1 MPLHFSLRKLFTI
14 KVMNYSKNKTP
25 QCLSLTSQDPLKLQ
39 FWIWSVNKMSS
50 SASCCR
56 ITGFLLCFVFW
67 MWLVTIYSFSWKTA
81 IAGNWVSV
89 NICSRNIKDYNSRVQ
104 CSLFHNREHCFEL
117 LIDNTPRLEMFIH
130 RFWVFLFSFFPRSYL
145 RSLITSR
152 WITTQHCVWLL
163 VVHACDLAESFT
175 GQRVT

>member
-1 MPLHFSLRKLFTI
+1 
-14 KVMNYSKNKTP
+14 
-25 QCLSLTSQDPLKLQ
+25 
-39 FWIWSVNKMSS
+39 MSS

-81 IAGNWVSV
+81 IVGNWVSV

-104 CSLFHNREHCFEL
+104 CSLFHNREYCFEL

-130 RFWVFLFSFFPRSYL
+130 RFWVFLFSCFSPKLSQISDNFKMNYYTALCVAISSPCL
-145 RSLITSR
+145 WPSR
-152 WITTQHCVWLL
+152 GFYRAKGNIKPEELFSCLFLWSVFEGWLS
-163 VVHACDLAESFT
+163 V
-175 GQRVT
+175 